1 MRYQSTRNNEIRI
14 SSADA
19 MLQGLARDGGL
30 FLPLDLPSL
39 SPEVYHTNDYRRLAT
54 LILQQWFD
62 DFTVEEIETCV
73 NQAYASTFDMEAIVP
88 IVSVGNRFVLELF
101 HGPTAAFKDVALS
114 LFPRLLVLAK
124 AKRNIQKDLI
134 VLVATS
140 GDTGSA
146 ALTGFKDI
154 EHLKILT
161 FYPNVGI
168 SEIQRLQMTTQDGKN
183 QNVAAIQGNFDDAQ
197 GAVKKFL
204 NERGEDQHFL
214 YSSANSINIGR
225 LLPQIVY
232 YVHAYNQLIENR
244 TIEVGQP
251 IDFCVPTG
259 NFGNILAGYLAKRMG
274 LPIGKLIC
282 ASNQN
287 HILTDVLKTG
297 IYDRN
302 RQFHSTLSPSMDIL
316 ISSNLERLLW
326 LLSDGDSDLIV
337 RLMNDLKTNGRFIL
351 PKHIHEKLSE
361 TISAGYTS
369 DEMTLRTIE
378 EVYVN
383 HRYLLDPHSAV
394 AWSVANQYQ
403 SDRPMVILATASPF
417 KFPASIARAMN
428 WPIEPDL
435 RLIITISEKTGL
447 IIPESLSELS
457 KKPVLHHDIVAI
469 DAVDRYI
476 RRCVRENV

>member
-1 MRYQSTRNNEIRI
+1 MRYQSTRNSEIRI

-19 MLQGLARDGGL
+19 MLQGLAQDGGL
-30 FLPLDLPSL
+30 FLPLNLPSL
-39 SPEVYHTNDYRRLAT
+39 SPEVYHTNDYRRLAM
-54 LILQQWFD
+54 LILQPWFD
-62 DFTVEEIETCV
+62 DFTIEEIEMCV
-73 NQAYASTFDMEAIVP
+73 NQAYASTFDTKTIVP
-88 IVSVGNRFVLELF
+88 IVPVGNRYVAELF

-124 AKRNIQKDLI
+124 KKSNIQKDLI

-197 GAVKKFL
+197 GAIKKFL
-204 NERGEDQHFL
+204 NERGGDPNFL

-232 YVHAYNQLIENR
+232 YVHAYNHLVENR

-316 ISSNLERLLW
+316 VSSNLERLLW

-351 PKHIHEKLSE
+351 PKQIHEKLSE
-361 TISAGYTS
+361 TISAGYTN

-417 KFPASIARAMN
+417 KFPSSIARAMN

-435 RLIITISEKTGL
+435 RLITTISEKTGL
-447 IIPESLSELS
+447 TIPNSLSELS
-457 KKPVLHHDIVAI
+457 KKSVLHHDIVAI

>member
-1 MRYQSTRNNEIRI
+1 MRYQSTRNSEIRI
-14 SSADA
+14 TSADA

-30 FLPLDLPSL
+30 FLPRILPSL
-39 SPEVYHTNDYRRLAT
+39 SPEVYHTTDYRRLAT
-54 LILQQWFD
+54 LILHPWFD
-62 DFTVEEIETCV
+62 DFTIEEIETCV
-73 NQAYASTFDMEAIVP
+73 NQAYASTFDTKTVVP
-88 IVSVGNRFVLELF
+88 IVSVGNRHVAELF

-124 AKRNIQKDLI
+124 EKSNIQKDLI

-154 EHLKILT
+154 EHLTILT

-183 QNVAAIQGNFDDAQ
+183 QKVAAIQGNFDDAQ

-204 NERGEDQHFL
+204 GERGEDPNFL

-232 YVHAYNQLIENR
+232 YVHAYNQLVENK

-259 NFGNILAGYLAKRMG
+259 NFGNIFAGYLAKRMG

-316 ISSNLERLLW
+316 VSSNLERLLW

-337 RLMNDLKTNGRFIL
+337 RLMNDLKTYGRFVL
-351 PKHIHEKLSE
+351 PKSIHEKLSE

-378 EVYVN
+378 EVYAN

-394 AWSVANQYQ
+394 AWSVANPYQ

-428 WPIEPDL
+428 WTIEPDL
-435 RLIITISEKTGL
+435 RLITTISEITGL
-447 IIPESLSELS
+447 TIPKSLSELS